1 MGYRDKVL
9 QQVGS
14 DHPINKGVKMQ
25 AHHLISRKA
34 LLDSSIENRLEDFK
48 YDIDNVDNI
57 ALIPCTLQGACHL
70 NVQLH
75 RGNHPGVLRADNGNN
90 DDDSE
95 HPKSYHKDIKVRINE
110 LKKSIEK
117 GKYCESNKYKKIL
130 QMMNELS
137 EDIAIDINNHELALT
152 NISENF
158 GSGSK
163 SNGKG
168 CCDGESVKDTRKNT
182 YADSCSSKRDHYNNK
197 QAKVQRK
204 EDIKYKKPGS
214 YVIRGGN

>member
-75 RGNHPGVLRADNGNN
+75 RGNHPGVLSVDNGNN

-95 HPKSYHKDIKVRINE
+95 HPDTYHDKIKKRINK
-110 LKKSIEK
+110 LKKSIQN
-117 GKYCESNKYKKIL
+117 GKY
-130 QMMNELS
+130 
-137 EDIAIDINNHELALT
+137 
-152 NISENF
+152 
-158 GSGSK
+158 
-163 SNGKG
+163 
-168 CCDGESVKDTRKNT
+168 
-182 YADSCSSKRDHYNNK
+182 
-197 QAKVQRK
+197 
-204 EDIKYKKPGS
+204 
-214 YVIRGGN
+214 

>member
-75 RGNHPGVLRADNGNN
+75 RGNHPGVLSVDNGNN

-95 HPKSYHKDIKVRINE
+95 HPESYHKDIKKRINK
-110 LKKSIEK
+110 LKDDIED
-117 GKYCESNKYKKIL
+117 GDYCKKESYKKL
-130 QMMNELS
+130 LRKLDRLS
-137 EDIAIDINNHELALT
+137 NQIAVDINNHDLALT

-163 SNGKG
+163 NNGKG
-168 CCDGESVKDTRKNT
+168 CCDADYVKDARASKS
-182 YADSCSSKRDHYNNK
+182 ACSSERDHYNK
-197 QAKVQRK
+197 QAKGQRK
-204 EDIKYKKPGS
+204 EDIKYKKPDS

>member
-75 RGNHPGVLRADNGNN
+75 RGNHPGVLRVDNGNN

-95 HPKSYHKDIKVRINE
+95 HPDTYHDKIK
-110 LKKSIEK
+110 K
-117 GKYCESNKYKKIL
+117 G
-130 QMMNELS
+130 
-137 EDIAIDINNHELALT
+137 
-152 NISENF
+152 
-158 GSGSK
+158 
-163 SNGKG
+163 
-168 CCDGESVKDTRKNT
+168 
-182 YADSCSSKRDHYNNK
+182 
-197 QAKVQRK
+197 
-204 EDIKYKKPGS
+204 
-214 YVIRGGN
+214 